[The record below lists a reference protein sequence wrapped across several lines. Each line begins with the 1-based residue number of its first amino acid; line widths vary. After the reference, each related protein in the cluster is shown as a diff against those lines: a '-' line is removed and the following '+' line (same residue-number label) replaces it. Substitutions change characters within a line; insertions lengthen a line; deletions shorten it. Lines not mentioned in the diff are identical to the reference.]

1 MYKFILIN
9 MNVIVNE
16 VELKKAAREKEKI
29 DALKKE
35 GKKDEEIKKLL
46 PEQKPKKEVTLC
58 KTLVDVQKRKLE
70 KLMSDMTKEVY
81 IPEPR
86 KEWKP
91 RDPAE
96 FVRHVM
102 GSSAGAGSGEFHV
115 YRGIRKRENKR
126 TEYMEKKAIKD
137 DLDES
142 FQNKIEQN
150 KSKLEQSTSKKR
162 EKRQRKKQM
171 KLQAKKLKET
181 EESKDG
187 DKNIPKEESSEEE
200 EEEVAEEEQH
210 FVIGG
215 K

>member
-1 MYKFILIN
+1 VYKFILIN

-171 KLQAKKLKET
+171 KLQAKKIKR
-181 EESKDG
+181 K
-187 DKNIPKEESSEEE
+187 
-200 EEEVAEEEQH
+200 
-210 FVIGG
+210 
-215 K
+215 